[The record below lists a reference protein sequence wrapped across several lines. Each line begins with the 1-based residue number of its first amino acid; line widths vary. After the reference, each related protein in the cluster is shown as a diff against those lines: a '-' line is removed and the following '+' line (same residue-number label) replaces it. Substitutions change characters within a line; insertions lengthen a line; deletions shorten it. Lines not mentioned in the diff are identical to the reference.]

1 MNIQNDEYP
10 QVSKIHPLKKKL
22 LPKKQTTEYN
32 AGSGNPGSYQKG
44 GYGVLN
50 RIIVKGSLHVT
61 PQGIYHIKYRII
73 DPVKGASKSKTKST
87 GFRAKDN
94 TKRKAEQYMKDF
106 FSELEEQLNAV
117 PVVEPENP
125 LFSECVNAWLENKKC
140 SVSESTLKGYK
151 IYANKHIIPMLGDIR
166 LRDLTVQKLQTA
178 YNKLTE
184 VISPNTV
191 HKLHVVVSGALE
203 DAEVAGLIPY
213 NYAARVKLPKK
224 KRFEGTAYNKAQ
236 VKTLLAAA
244 EEAGEPIR
252 SAVVL
257 GAIYGLRKSEACG
270 LRWKD
275 IDFEQGTMYIRNTV
289 KTNGSLIVEEERT
302 KTKKSR
308 RMIAL
313 IPFTVPYFKE
323 LKETQ
328 ERAGL
333 TLDKVCVWPD
343 GRRVRTDY
351 LSKQFDRLIEKAGLP
366 KVRYHDLRDTAASL
380 LASTGDV
387 TLKQLQDFMGHEDI
401 ATTMNIYV
409 HVLDGEKQAASEA
422 MDAIFSNENL

>member
-1 MNIQNDEYP
+1 
-10 QVSKIHPLKKKL
+10 
-22 LPKKQTTEYN
+22 
-32 AGSGNPGSYQKG
+32 
-44 GYGVLN
+44 
-50 RIIVKGSLHVT
+50 
-61 PQGIYHIKYRII
+61 
-73 DPVKGASKSKTKST
+73 
-87 GFRAKDN
+87 
-94 TKRKAEQYMKDF
+94 
-106 FSELEEQLNAV
+106 
-117 PVVEPENP
+117 
-125 LFSECVNAWLENKKC
+125 
-140 SVSESTLKGYK
+140 
-151 IYANKHIIPMLGDIR
+151 MLGDIR
-166 LRDLTVQKLQTA
+166 LRDMTVQKLQTA

-328 ERAGL
+328 ERLSEAEAKAAKAAADKTRYGEELATYEAEALERKDAG
-333 TLDKVCVWPD
+333 
-343 GRRVRTDY
+343 VRAAELEGVIKGLGEKLERAKGLRKDVETV
-351 LSKQFDRLIEKAGLP
+351 LETEKQWVEEKA
-366 KVRYHDLRDTAASL
+366 
-380 LASTGDV
+380 
-387 TLKQLQDFMGHEDI
+387 Q
-401 ATTMNIYV
+401 
-409 HVLDGEKQAASEA
+409 
-422 MDAIFSNENL
+422 